1 MAGHSKWHNIQR
13 RKGAQDAKKGKI
25 FMRHAKFIYTAAKEG
40 GGDPD
45 MNPTLRTAI
54 EKAKA
59 DNMPNDNIERA
70 IKKATG
76 TLDGASFEEV
86 TYEGY
91 GPSGTAVIENTL
103 TEKAKA
109 DYKANDNIERGI
121 KKATGTLDGARFE
134 EVTYE
139 GYGPSGTAVIVH
151 TLTDN
156 RNRTA
161 SEVRHAFSKHGGNL
175 GESGCVSFM
184 FDRKGIII
192 IVDEENELDEDE
204 VTLAAIEAGAEDI
217 ELDTGVY
224 EIITEPAELKTV
236 QSHLK
241 EAGYKIEEAE
251 VTLIP
256 QTYAEIDEDA
266 EEKVLQLI
274 DMLEDSEDVQ
284 DVHHNLKEA

>member
-13 RKGAQDAKKGKI
+13 RKGAQDAKRGKI

-45 MNPTLRTAI
+45 MNPALRTAI

-76 TLDGASFEEV
+76 TLDGAS
-86 TYEGY
+86 
-91 GPSGTAVIENTL
+91 
-103 TEKAKA
+103 
-109 DYKANDNIERGI
+109 
-121 KKATGTLDGARFE
+121 FE

-192 IVDEENELDEDE
+192 IVDDENELDEDE

-224 EIITEPAELKTV
+224 EIITESAELKTV